1 MLLFRLRAIHTAG
14 EAMFIDSGGGA
25 RSAPSLQASQ
35 RAPSAVAV
43 QGVPAQAPK
52 LQNFSQP
59 GPQLMHLSA
68 GWVPQGQAYNPNNQQ
83 VMSSYN
89 NGKEVLLS
97 IQDKDAACSELKSVK
112 LAGVDGEE
120 PNKGGGIATD
130 GEYLYVADSE
140 GVFRYS
146 MADIEA
152 AQQSPF
158 GVRPEV
164 KALDFQKLP
173 DNMTASYISVHE
185 GKAYVGEYGVTPD
198 GFGSGGNYGDD
209 SRLMRLDI
217 GKDGALDAKSAKL
230 IDAPDYA
237 QGVAVTDKGLLYTT
251 SLGSDTSKSPNAL
264 IYQGFENFKAFEP
277 EVKRNEFLGITF
289 STESVFHTVGE
300 LDYYAE
306 ELNIIDGEV
315 WVTYESNAEKYKGKY
330 EDNVG
335 KPPENTSIQR
345 MSLDDLDLSGTG
357 VTAQQLA
364 DAAR

>member
-1 MLLFRLRAIHTAG
+1 ML
-14 EAMFIDSGGGA
+14 IDSGGGA
-25 RSAPSLQASQ
+25 RAVPSLQATQ
-35 RAPSAVAV
+35 RASSPVAV

-68 GWVPQGQAYNPNNQQ
+68 GWVPQGQAYNPSNQQ
-83 VMSSYN
+83 VLSSYN
-89 NGKEVLLS
+89 NGDAVLLS
-97 IQDKDAACSELKSVK
+97 IQDKDAACSELKSVT
-112 LAGVDGEE
+112 LGGVAGEV

-130 GEYLYVADSE
+130 GEYLYVADTE
-140 GVFRYS
+140 GVFRYR

-152 AQQSPF
+152 AQQSPL
-158 GVRPEV
+158 GLRPEV
-164 KALDFQKLP
+164 KAIDFQKLP
-173 DNMTASYISVHE
+173 DGMTASYISVHE

-198 GFGSGGNYGDD
+198 GYGSGGNHGDD

-237 QGVAVTDKGLLYTT
+237 QGVAVTDQGLLYTT
-251 SLGSDTSKSPNAL
+251 SLGSDTSESPHAL
-264 IYQGFENFKAFEP
+264 VYQGFEDFGAFAP
-277 EVKRNEFLGITF
+277 EVKRNECLGITF
-289 STESVFHTVGE
+289 STEPVFHTVGE

-315 WVTYESNAEKYKGKY
+315 WVTYESNAQKYKGKY

-345 MSLDDLDLSGTG
+345 IALDDLDLSGTG

-364 DAAR
+364 NAAR